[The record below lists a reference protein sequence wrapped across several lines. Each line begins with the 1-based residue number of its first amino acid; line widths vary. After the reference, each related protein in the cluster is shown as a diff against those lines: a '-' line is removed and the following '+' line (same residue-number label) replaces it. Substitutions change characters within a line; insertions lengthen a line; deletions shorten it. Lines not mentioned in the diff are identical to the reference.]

1 MRAFKTVNDSYI
13 EPISFIV
20 PRRAEVFQDDI
31 FPPPVGS
38 KPAMSATEWFN
49 GKVALPP
56 KIDLASV
63 YAGEEVKEV
72 ASDSQ
77 PSVTNIAVSASPLPI
92 SKSLATDDN
101 QPPVLATK
109 GPPPSMNQ
117 QTASIKGLAQKFNDN
132 EEGDEDDA
140 SSFEE
145 VSKPERSVLQNSD
158 TVASSN
164 EVSKPPTASG
174 QVDDAGSAS
183 KDKRDD
189 LDSPIQFSATHG
201 MDQVTPGQQKQQ
213 AVGEATPTSEQL
225 ATGIAEPGQNKFEG
239 SEVRQSLAEI
249 RSLLEEQR
257 KAMDAQNNT
266 IGRLTA
272 EVDRLRSKM
281 DDS

>member
-77 PSVTNIAVSASPLPI
+77 PLATNIAVSASPLPT
-92 SKSLATDDN
+92 SKSVATDDN
-101 QPPVLATK
+101 QAPILTTK

-117 QTASIKGLAQKFNDN
+117 QTASIKGLAQKFNDT
-132 EEGDEDDA
+132 EEGEEDDA

-145 VSKPERSVLQNSD
+145 VSERERSTLQGPG
-158 TVASSN
+158 TAASLN
-164 EVSKPPTASG
+164 EVSNLPAFSG
-174 QVDDAGSAS
+174 RTDDPGSAS

-189 LDSPIQFSATHG
+189 LGSPTQLDATHR
-201 MDQVTPGQQKQQ
+201 DEQVTPGQQKEQ
-213 AVGEATPTSEQL
+213 AIGKTTTTSEQL
-225 ATGIAEPGQNKFEG
+225 ATGNAEPGQSKLEG
-239 SEVRQSLAEI
+239 SEVKQSLAEI

-266 IGRLTA
+266 IGRLTV

-281 DDS
+281 DDP